1 MDTLPVRLVEVV
13 IFPKRY
19 PNRRLKVATLLDLI
33 QRRKAYTYAYSDS
46 TQPTVGMLVTVPVKQ
61 GKRSLRGMIV
71 EVSDPSSS
79 IGELVESVKAKGLDP
94 ISIEVIDSTFQTSS
108 PTPAESY
115 LQGIIYKR
123 LSKGLK
129 PWESLNSIK

>member
-1 MDTLPVRLVEVV
+1 METLSVRLVEVI

-46 TQPTVGMLVTVPVKQ
+46 SQPTVGMLVTVPVRKGKQ
-61 GKRSLRGMIV
+61 SLRGMIV
-71 EVSDPSSS
+71 EVSDPSCS
-79 IGELVESVKAKGLDP
+79 IEELIESVKAKELDP
-94 ISIEVIDSTFQTSS
+94 NSIEVIDSTFITSS
-108 PTPAESY
+108 PTPAEGY